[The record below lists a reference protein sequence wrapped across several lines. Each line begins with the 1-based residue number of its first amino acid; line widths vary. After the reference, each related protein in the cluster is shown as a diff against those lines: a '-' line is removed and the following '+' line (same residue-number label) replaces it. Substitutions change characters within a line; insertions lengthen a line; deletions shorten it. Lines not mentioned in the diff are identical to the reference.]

1 MGIRAGKRGKKW
13 IILTGAGILLA
24 AGIGGICIIQSGRG
38 KKGAA
43 VPEAIGVKAGR
54 DTLSTSVVGSGSLQ
68 GGEIQ
73 DIQVPSGLVIES
85 VAVETGDTVSAGQVL
100 ATVNETAL
108 KAEIAQ
114 VQSVITQLD
123 EQLQKKSGETQSE
136 NLTSKVA
143 GRIKKIYVESGDS
156 IADVMAAKG
165 ALMLLSLDGKMA
177 VQIENG
183 SGFTAGSTV
192 SVSFS
197 QGTVVSGTVETHS
210 GDLWTVTVED
220 DGAVLG
226 DDVTVSDSSGQ
237 MLGTGTLKIHQPLE
251 VTGTSGTV
259 SAVSVEEN
267 QWVEAGESLL
277 TLEDVLM
284 SAEYQKL
291 LLTRAAYKER
301 LQKLLILSEDC
312 AVTALLDGTI
322 ESVEITK
329 GSTTAASTGN
339 SGGDETSSTSKS
351 SSSIPA
357 SSMSYDGSNRKCT
370 VKSLNGVK
378 MADDSAG
385 MLSGRESSSDGSG
398 GKETNEGQEDQLQ
411 QEEKKSQSQ
420 QETSKGQPQ
429 QEEETNT
436 QAHEDTENEG
446 NARHEVNEESA
457 SETGFQQGGSQES
470 NQEAA
475 QIGTSVQ
482 SQSSLQPDSA
492 AVQSVPQEDSA
503 SQTQTS
509 AQEDSAAQEQEASQT
524 DQDPSGQT
532 TVDSH
537 TEEVQE
543 AQEMVTAFTISGQE
557 QMVISIDVDELD
569 ILSVQEGQEAQITLE
584 ALEDQLFT
592 GVVTQV
598 SDRTSGSEGSA
609 KYTVEITVDKEESM
623 RVGMSASAV
632 IITDKKENVVT
643 IPSDAVQ
650 EQGPRMFVYTQYD
663 SEKGVLSGIQEV
675 ETGMSDGEKVEITS
689 GLEEGDTVYYQ
700 RQESSSSDGESQS
713 MPENGMFG
721 GMGQDGGF
729 GGEMPGGNMPGQ
741 GDGGAPGYGQGMPG
755 GGSGRTQE

>member
-24 AGIGGICIIQSGRG
+24 AGIGGICIIQPGKG

-237 MLGTGTLKIHQPLE
+237 VLGTGTLKIHQPLE

-411 QEEKKSQSQ
+411 QEEKKSRSQ

-537 TEEVQE
+537 TEEV
-543 AQEMVTAFTISGQE
+543 
-557 QMVISIDVDELD
+557 
-569 ILSVQEGQEAQITLE
+569 QEAQITLE

-713 MPENGMFG
+713 MLENGMFG

>member
-24 AGIGGICIIQSGRG
+24 AGIGGICIIQPGKG

-237 MLGTGTLKIHQPLE
+237 VLGTGTLKIHQPLE

-543 AQEMVTAFTISGQE
+543 AQ
-557 QMVISIDVDELD
+557 
-569 ILSVQEGQEAQITLE
+569 ITLE

-741 GDGGAPGYGQGMPG
+741 GDGGAPGDGQGMPG
-755 GGSGRTQE
+755 GRMGRTQE

>member
-24 AGIGGICIIQSGRG
+24 AGIGGICIIQSGKG

-237 MLGTGTLKIHQPLE
+237 VLGTGTLKIHQPLE

-267 QWVEAGESLL
+267 QWMEAGESLL

-543 AQEMVTAFTISGQE
+543 AQ
-557 QMVISIDVDELD
+557 
-569 ILSVQEGQEAQITLE
+569 ITLE

>member
-24 AGIGGICIIQSGRG
+24 AGIGGICIIQPGKG

-237 MLGTGTLKIHQPLE
+237 VLGTGTLKIHQPLE

-543 AQEMVTAFTISGQE
+543 AQ
-557 QMVISIDVDELD
+557 
-569 ILSVQEGQEAQITLE
+569 ITLE

-689 GLEEGDTVYYQ
+689 GLEEGDTVYCQ

>member
-24 AGIGGICIIQSGRG
+24 AGIGGICIIQPGKG

-237 MLGTGTLKIHQPLE
+237 VLGTGTLKIHQPLE

-537 TEEVQE
+537 TEE
-543 AQEMVTAFTISGQE
+543 
-557 QMVISIDVDELD
+557 
-569 ILSVQEGQEAQITLE
+569 GQEAQITLE

-643 IPSDAVQ
+643 LPSDAVQ

>member
-237 MLGTGTLKIHQPLE
+237 VLGTGTLKIHQPLE

-411 QEEKKSQSQ
+411 QEEKKSRSQ

-537 TEEVQE
+537 TEEV
-543 AQEMVTAFTISGQE
+543 
-557 QMVISIDVDELD
+557 
-569 ILSVQEGQEAQITLE
+569 QEAQITLE

>member
-237 MLGTGTLKIHQPLE
+237 VLGTGTLKIHQPLE

-543 AQEMVTAFTISGQE
+543 AQ
-557 QMVISIDVDELD
+557 
-569 ILSVQEGQEAQITLE
+569 ITLE

>member
-1 MGIRAGKRGKKW
+1 MGIRAGKRRKKW

-237 MLGTGTLKIHQPLE
+237 VLGTGTLKIHQPLE

-301 LQKLLILSEDC
+301 LEKLLILSEDC

-351 SSSIPA
+351 KI
-357 SSMSYDGSNRKCT
+357 
-370 VKSLNGVK
+370 
-378 MADDSAG
+378 
-385 MLSGRESSSDGSG
+385 GR
-398 GKETNEGQEDQLQ
+398 
-411 QEEKKSQSQ
+411 
-420 QETSKGQPQ
+420 
-429 QEEETNT
+429 
-436 QAHEDTENEG
+436 AH
-446 NARHEVNEESA
+446 V
-457 SETGFQQGGSQES
+457 
-470 NQEAA
+470 
-475 QIGTSVQ
+475 
-482 SQSSLQPDSA
+482 
-492 AVQSVPQEDSA
+492 
-503 SQTQTS
+503 
-509 AQEDSAAQEQEASQT
+509 
-524 DQDPSGQT
+524 
-532 TVDSH
+532 
-537 TEEVQE
+537 
-543 AQEMVTAFTISGQE
+543 
-557 QMVISIDVDELD
+557 
-569 ILSVQEGQEAQITLE
+569 
-584 ALEDQLFT
+584 
-592 GVVTQV
+592 
-598 SDRTSGSEGSA
+598 
-609 KYTVEITVDKEESM
+609 
-623 RVGMSASAV
+623 
-632 IITDKKENVVT
+632 
-643 IPSDAVQ
+643 
-650 EQGPRMFVYTQYD
+650 
-663 SEKGVLSGIQEV
+663 
-675 ETGMSDGEKVEITS
+675 
-689 GLEEGDTVYYQ
+689 
-700 RQESSSSDGESQS
+700 
-713 MPENGMFG
+713 
-721 GMGQDGGF
+721 
-729 GGEMPGGNMPGQ
+729 
-741 GDGGAPGYGQGMPG
+741 
-755 GGSGRTQE
+755 

>member
-24 AGIGGICIIQSGRG
+24 AGIGGICIIQSGKG

-237 MLGTGTLKIHQPLE
+237 VLGTGTLKIHQPLE

-411 QEEKKSQSQ
+411 QEEKKSRSQ

-537 TEEVQE
+537 TEEV
-543 AQEMVTAFTISGQE
+543 
-557 QMVISIDVDELD
+557 
-569 ILSVQEGQEAQITLE
+569 QEAQITLE

>member
-24 AGIGGICIIQSGRG
+24 AGIGGICIIQSGKG

-237 MLGTGTLKIHQPLE
+237 VLGTGTLKIHQPLE

-537 TEEVQE
+537 TEE
-543 AQEMVTAFTISGQE
+543 
-557 QMVISIDVDELD
+557 
-569 ILSVQEGQEAQITLE
+569 GQEAQITLE

-729 GGEMPGGNMPGQ
+729 GREMPGGNMPGQ

>member
-24 AGIGGICIIQSGRG
+24 AGIGGICIIQSGKG

-237 MLGTGTLKIHQPLE
+237 VLGTGTLKIHQPLE

-543 AQEMVTAFTISGQE
+543 AQ
-557 QMVISIDVDELD
+557 
-569 ILSVQEGQEAQITLE
+569 ITLE

-741 GDGGAPGYGQGMPG
+741 GDGGAPGDGQGMPG
-755 GGSGRTQE
+755 GRMGRTQE

>member
-1 MGIRAGKRGKKW
+1 MGIGAGKRRKKW

-43 VPEAIGVKAGR
+43 VSEAIGVKAGR

-123 EQLQKKSGETQSE
+123 EQLQEKSGETQSE

-237 MLGTGTLKIHQPLE
+237 VLGTGTLKIHQPLE

-543 AQEMVTAFTISGQE
+543 AQ
-557 QMVISIDVDELD
+557 
-569 ILSVQEGQEAQITLE
+569 ITLE

>member
-1 MGIRAGKRGKKW
+1 MGKKL
-13 IILTGAGILLA
+13 IILAGAGILLA
-24 AGIGGICIIQSGRG
+24 AGIGGICLLQSAKG

-43 VPEAIGVKAGR
+43 RPEAISVKAGR

-68 GGEIQ
+68 GGDIQ

-85 VAVETGDTVSAGQVL
+85 VAVETGDTVSAGQIL
-100 ATVNETAL
+100 ATVDETAL

-114 VQSVITQLD
+114 VQSVISQLD
-123 EQLQKKSGETQSE
+123 EQLQEKSEESQSG
-136 NLTSKVA
+136 NLTCKVA
-143 GRIKKIYVESGDS
+143 GRIKKIYVGSGDS
-156 IADVMAAKG
+156 IADVMAEKG

-177 VQIENG
+177 VQIENR

-197 QGTVVSGTVETHS
+197 QGTVVSGTVETYS
-210 GDLWTVTVED
+210 GGVWTVTVED

-237 MLGTGTLKIHQPLE
+237 VLGTGTLEIHQPLE
-251 VTGTSGTV
+251 VTGASGTV

-267 QWVEAGESLL
+267 QWVEAGETLL
-277 TLEDVLM
+277 TLEDVLV

-291 LLTRAAYKER
+291 LLTRTAYKER
-301 LQKLLILSEDC
+301 LQKLLILAEDC
-312 AVTALLDGTI
+312 AVTALVDGTI

-329 GSTTAASTGN
+329 GSTTAVSTGN
-339 SGGDETSSTSKS
+339 SGGDETSSTSRS

-357 SSMSYDGSNRKCT
+357 SSMSYGGSNRKGT
-370 VKSLNGVK
+370 VTCLNMVK
-378 MADDSAG
+378 MADDCAG
-385 MLSGRESSSDGSG
+385 GLSGISSGESGSDGSG
-398 GKETNEGQEDQLQ
+398 GKEAEDLQ
-411 QEEKKSQSQ
+411 QEEKESQPQ
-420 QETSKGQPQ
+420 QETSKGQSQ
-429 QEEETNT
+429 QEEKDNT
-436 QAHEDTENEG
+436 QAQGDTENEG
-446 NARHEVNEESA
+446 NARYEVNEESA
-457 SETGFQQGGSQES
+457 PEAGSQQGGAQES
-470 NQEAA
+470 NQEA
-475 QIGTSVQ
+475 SQ
-482 SQSSLQPDSA
+482 SQTSLQTDSA
-492 AVQSVPQEDSA
+492 AAQSVPQADSA

-509 AQEDSAAQEQEASQT
+509 AQAESASQEQEASQT
-524 DQDPSGQT
+524 DQDTSGQT
-532 TVDSH
+532 AVDSH
-537 TEEVQE
+537 TEEVQG
-543 AQEMVTAFTISGQE
+543 AQEMVTAFTMSDQE

-584 ALEDQLFT
+584 AMEDQMFT

-598 SDRTSGSEGSA
+598 ADRTSGSEGSA

-632 IITDKKENVVT
+632 IITEKKENVVT

-650 EQGPRMFVYTQYD
+650 EQGPQIFVYTQYD
-663 SEKGVLSGIQEV
+663 SQEGVLSGIQEV

-729 GGEMPGGNMPGQ
+729 GGELPGGNMPGA
-741 GDGGAPGYGQGMPG
+741 GAGGAPGDGQGMPG
-755 GGSGRTQE
+755 GGMGRTPE

>member
-24 AGIGGICIIQSGRG
+24 AGIGGICIIQPGKG

-237 MLGTGTLKIHQPLE
+237 VLGTGTLKIHQPLE

-543 AQEMVTAFTISGQE
+543 AQ
-557 QMVISIDVDELD
+557 
-569 ILSVQEGQEAQITLE
+569 ITLE

-741 GDGGAPGYGQGMPG
+741 CDGGAPGYGQGMPG

>member
-1 MGIRAGKRGKKW
+1 MGIRAGKRRKKW

-24 AGIGGICIIQSGRG
+24 AGIGGICIIQPGKG

-237 MLGTGTLKIHQPLE
+237 VLGTGTLKIHQPLE

-543 AQEMVTAFTISGQE
+543 AQ
-557 QMVISIDVDELD
+557 
-569 ILSVQEGQEAQITLE
+569 ITLE

>member
-1 MGIRAGKRGKKW
+1 MREGVMGIRAGKRGKKW

-24 AGIGGICIIQSGRG
+24 AGIGGICIIQSGKG

-237 MLGTGTLKIHQPLE
+237 VLGTGTLKIHQPLE

-267 QWVEAGESLL
+267 QWMEAGESLL

-543 AQEMVTAFTISGQE
+543 AQ
-557 QMVISIDVDELD
+557 
-569 ILSVQEGQEAQITLE
+569 ITLE

>member
-237 MLGTGTLKIHQPLE
+237 VLGTGTLKIHQPLE

-411 QEEKKSQSQ
+411 QEEKKSRSQ

-543 AQEMVTAFTISGQE
+543 AQ
-557 QMVISIDVDELD
+557 
-569 ILSVQEGQEAQITLE
+569 ITLE

-643 IPSDAVQ
+643 LPSDAVQ

>member
-1 MGIRAGKRGKKW
+1 MGIRAGKRRKKW

-237 MLGTGTLKIHQPLE
+237 VLGTGTLKIHQPLE

-301 LQKLLILSEDC
+301 LEKLLILSEDC

-543 AQEMVTAFTISGQE
+543 AQ
-557 QMVISIDVDELD
+557 
-569 ILSVQEGQEAQITLE
+569 ITLE

-729 GGEMPGGNMPGQ
+729 GREMPGGNMPGQ

>member
-24 AGIGGICIIQSGRG
+24 AGIGGICIIQPGKG

-237 MLGTGTLKIHQPLE
+237 VLGTGTLKIHQPLE

-543 AQEMVTAFTISGQE
+543 AQ
-557 QMVISIDVDELD
+557 
-569 ILSVQEGQEAQITLE
+569 ITLE